1 MWPIAQLFAGTIAA
15 AIGITAYKLAMHI
28 KTNVNKEGM
37 AL

>member
-28 KTNVNKEGM
+28 KTNGNKKGKE
-37 AL
+37 L